1 MTLARR
7 ARTLVFALTAV
18 GALSVA
24 GAIHASD
31 ITPSVVAVR
40 VSSEQSPNVGRN
52 SIDGSLATRWSA
64 NGDGQWIDYDL
75 GTTQH
80 IGNVTVAF
88 YLGDTR
94 AARFDLQVGNGT
106 TFTTKWSGSSSGT
119 STALQSYPV
128 NGDARFLRLVG
139 HGTTAGTWNSV
150 TELHIFNGGIVG
162 TPTPTPGGTP
172 TPTPRATPTP
182 PPTGTGNF
190 PARFAAPYVETW
202 NDNNLVS
209 LSNGTGNK
217 FWTLA
222 FVITQ
227 GSCNPSWNGDTSL
240 TGNGYGSYITNLRG
254 IGGDVIVSFG
264 GASGIELG
272 DTCGTVSSLQAA
284 YQKVISQFKL
294 TWIDLDIEG
303 APIAATA
310 NIDRRNQ
317 ALHNLQA
324 ANPSLR
330 VSYTL
335 AVDRSGL
342 PAEQMNLLRNAQS
355 RGVRVDVVNI
365 MAMDYGPCYTDM
377 GQAAIDAAA
386 ATRNQL
392 ASLGLSAKVGVTPMI
407 GVNDVTCETFTTSN
421 AQQLVSYANANSYI
435 RLLAYWAQG
444 ADPSHSYINVFKAFR

>member
-1 MTLARR
+1 MKQPSLVRISLAG
-7 ARTLVFALTAV
+7 LV
-18 GALSVA
+18 ALSLG
-24 GAIHASD
+24 GAARASD

-52 SIDGSLATRWSA
+52 TIDGNLATRWSA

-88 YLGDTR
+88 YLGDQR
-94 AARFDLQVGNGT
+94 SARFDLQVGDGT

-119 STALQSYPV
+119 TTALQSYPV

-150 TELHIFNGGIVG
+150 TELHIYNGGITG
-162 TPTPTPGGTP
+162 TPTPTSGPTP
-172 TPTPRATPTP
+172 TPTN
-182 PPTGTGNF
+182 PPTGGGNF

-202 NDNNLVS
+202 NDNNLVN
-209 LSNGTGNK
+209 LSNSTGHK

-222 FVITQ
+222 FIITQ

-240 TGNGYGSYITNLRG
+240 TGNGYGSYITNLRN

-264 GASGIELG
+264 GAAGIELG
-272 DTCGTVSSLQAA
+272 DTCGTVASLQAA

-303 APIAATA
+303 GAMGNTA

-317 ALHNLQA
+317 ALHNLQV

-335 AVDRSGL
+335 AVDRAGL
-342 PAEQMNLLRNAQS
+342 PAAQINLLKNAQT

-365 MAMDYGPCYTDM
+365 MAMDYGPCYSDM

-386 ATRNQL
+386 ATRSQL
-392 ASLGLSAKVGVTPMI
+392 AGIGLSAKVGVTPMI
-407 GVNDVTCETFTTSN
+407 GVNDVTCENFTTSN
-421 AQQLVSYANANSYI
+421 AQQLVNYANANSYI

-444 ADPSHSYINVFKAFR
+444 ADPNHSYINIFKAFH

>member
-1 MTLARR
+1 MKQPFFVKVTLA
-7 ARTLVFALTAV
+7 ALGTLWI
-18 GALSVA
+18 A
-24 GAIHASD
+24 GAVQASD
-31 ITPSVVAVR
+31 ITSGIVAVR
-40 VSSEQSPNVGRN
+40 VSSEQSPNVGAN
-52 SIDGSLATRWSA
+52 TIDGNLATRWSA

-75 GTTQH
+75 GAYKH

-88 YLGDTR
+88 YLGDQR
-94 AARFDLQVGNGT
+94 AARFDLQIGNGT
-106 TFTTKWSGSSSGT
+106 SFTTKWSGSSSGT
-119 STALQSYPV
+119 SAALQSYPV

-150 TELHIFNGGIVG
+150 TELHVFDGGLTPAPTG
-162 TPTPTPGGTP
+162 GPTATPTPTSGP
-172 TPTPRATPTP
+172 TATP
-182 PPTGTGNF
+182 PPTGGGNF

-202 NDNNLVS
+202 NDNNLVN
-209 LSNGTGNK
+209 LSNSTGNK

-222 FVITQ
+222 FIITQ
-227 GSCNPSWNGDTSL
+227 GTCNPAWNGDTSL
-240 TGNGYGSYITNLRG
+240 TGNGYNSYITSLRG
-254 IGGDVIVSFG
+254 IGGDVIVSHG

-272 DTCGTVSSLQAA
+272 DSCTSVSSLQAA

-303 APIAATA
+303 APIANTT

-317 ALHNLQA
+317 AIHNLQV

-335 AVDRSGL
+335 AVDRTGL
-342 PAEQMNLLRNAQS
+342 PAAQMNLLKNAQS
-355 RGVRVDVVNI
+355 RGARVDVVNI

-392 ASLGLSAKVGVTPMI
+392 ASIGMNAKVGVTPMI
-407 GVNDVTCETFTTSN
+407 GVNDTTCENFTTTN
-421 AQQLVSYANANSYI
+421 AQQLVTYANANSYI

-444 ADPSHSYINVFKAFR
+444 ADPSHSYINIFKTFR